1 MTFYQELQLNQAGS
15 KKLISESNSTKGKC
29 YHEGVFLF
37 KIILTVAFCF
47 LFVTAVSMIFG
58 NENSVV
64 GVAIL
69 LALLAFRKVNLGYDV
84 KQSSYVMFGMFL
96 VLMLGPHLANQVGM
110 FWGGHLL
117 ISYACF

>member
-15 KKLISESNSTKGKC
+15 KKLISESNSTKEKC

-84 KQSSYVMFGMFL
+84 KQSSYVGFAHKAKISTSDVNIHLHSEL
-96 VLMLGPHLANQVGM
+96 VTEGFVPVDD
-110 FWGGHLL
+110 
-117 ISYACF
+117 